1 MKACLPNH
9 VCAVHSQGCTA
20 LTAYSQRW
28 PCLFPQHGPAL
39 KHERPIVVDEWQVL
53 LVKAQPQQF
62 LRGLIHSDGSRCLN
76 TVMVKGRRYAYP
88 RCFFTN
94 RSRNILDLFVW
105 ACGLIGVQARQ
116 DNRCNVNVA
125 RRADV
130 ALLDTFIGPKA

>member
-1 MKACLPNH
+1 
-9 VCAVHSQGCTA
+9 
-20 LTAYSQRW
+20 
-28 PCLFPQHGPAL
+28 
-39 KHERPIVVDEWQVL
+39 
-53 LVKAQPQQF
+53 
-62 LRGLIHSDGSRCLN
+62 
-76 TVMVKGRRYAYP
+76 MVKGRRYAYP

-116 DNRCNVNVA
+116 NNRCNVNVA